1 MQQRLEN
8 KCERMVNYLSYL
20 RGTTDKH
27 GNPYTFLDGKKYL
40 INPTKN
46 ITVYGTHGHPA
57 YTRYPHLKAQPT
69 DASYTEW
76 QKWFAW
82 KPVKTMTGEKV
93 WLRTIYR
100 RQRTVPWTPPN
111 FPVDALNQTQYAEWE
126 TILNLKMRN

>member
-1 MQQRLEN
+1 MEN
-8 KCERMVNYLSYL
+8 FKNFLTYLL
-20 RGTTDKH
+20 GKTDKH
-27 GNPYTFLDGKKYL
+27 GNPYTKIGGKKYL

-57 YTRYPHLKAQPT
+57 YTRYPHLKPQPT
-69 DASYTEW
+69 DAQYTEW
-76 QKWFAW
+76 KKWFAW

-100 RQRTVPWTPPN
+100 RRRTVPWTPPN
-111 FPVDALNQTQYAEWE
+111 FPVDALNQIQYAEWE